1 MPAIQYYQ
9 CPECGHITDD
19 RWLTERDEGMFCE
32 CGVDVWFQPNTGRT
46 IMVPCDA
53 PPPAPRES
61 FTRKEMIDAVH
72 FGFNCSGEGWNGE
85 YPGDSGTD
93 EDVDACAATFLA
105 ALDN

>member
-19 RWLTERDEGMFCE
+19 RWLTKRDEGMFCE

-46 IMVPCDA
+46 KMVPCDA
-53 PPPAPRES
+53 PPPAPRET
-61 FTRKEMIDAVH
+61 FTRQEVADAFLAGFLLGNEDSIAEPSHKFSPVDIDKAQLA
-72 FGFNCSGEGWNGE
+72 
-85 YPGDSGTD
+85 Y
-93 EDVDACAATFLA
+93 LA